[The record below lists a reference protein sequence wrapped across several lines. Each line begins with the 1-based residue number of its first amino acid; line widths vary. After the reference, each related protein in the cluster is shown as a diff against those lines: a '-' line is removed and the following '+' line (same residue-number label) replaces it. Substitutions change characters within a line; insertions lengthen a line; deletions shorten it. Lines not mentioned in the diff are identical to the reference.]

1 MAGQMRDRIVSKKE
15 KRKRKKKP
23 EMAAE
28 IPHDE
33 ERLWSLVDRIID
45 EVEDMKAL
53 RAVVSSL

>member
-1 MAGQMRDRIVSKKE
+1 MRDRIVSKKE